1 MSMEPMSV
9 AAGTMYVAIMKSWS
23 SRASLDHMVW
33 LTLGFSRRRRATVA
47 GGTML
52 AKEARRL
59 AAASRSYAEHQ
70 KPSHSRPD
78 VATER

>member
-1 MSMEPMSV
+1 
-9 AAGTMYVAIMKSWS
+9 
-23 SRASLDHMVW
+23 
-33 LTLGFSRRRRATVA
+33 
-47 GGTML
+47 ML